1 MTTLPTPQ
9 QVDAWLMAHGWHCR
23 KRGAYYAEYENG
35 WQNVVVPLWT
45 ESTYYQKQMETAVDI
60 IAIDCNCSFAKLV
73 REMVQDG

>member
-35 WQNVVVPLWT
+35 WKNVVVPLWT
-45 ESTYYQKQMETAVDI
+45 ESTYFPRQMQTAVDI
-60 IAIDCNCSFAKLV
+60 IAGASGVGCAKLV
-73 REMVQDG
+73 LEMAAL